1 MDIILLS
8 GLSQAGTAWLR
19 VAVLKDA
26 REFCEEQMGWAGGLI
41 PSRLLRWLK
50 TKLERSVLLQSCI
63 YSPAIP
69 SCTYLRA
76 FNPRKYFIFR
86 VLL

>member
-41 PSRLLRWLK
+41 PS
-50 TKLERSVLLQSCI
+50 
-63 YSPAIP
+63 
-69 SCTYLRA
+69 
-76 FNPRKYFIFR
+76 
-86 VLL
+86 